1 MRVWH
6 QRADG
11 TVAGEPLGE
20 RCVVTIGVFDGV
32 HRGHQ
37 RIIWRA
43 LARAA
48 ELRLPAVALT
58 FDPLPEAVVR
68 PHAAPLLLT
77 TLARRLE
84 LLGELGLDAACVLD
98 FDRDFAAQSPR
109 EFVAAVLAGA
119 LRAVDVVV
127 GENFRFG
134 HRAGGDV
141 TMLRKLGAELG
152 FMVEAVPLLRA
163 DGDRAFSSSWIRA
176 RVAAGDVAAAA
187 VALGRPHAVD
197 GVVVH
202 GDHRGRTLGFPTA
215 NLDSPANLA
224 VPADG
229 VYAGWL
235 DGMPAAISVGTNPT
249 FSGTVRR
256 VEAYVVDRT
265 DLDLY
270 GHHVRVDFA
279 QRLRGMVA
287 FDGIEPL
294 IEQMKADV
302 DQCRA
307 VLARLPRGVAGG

>member
-1 MRVWH
+1 VRVWH

-11 TVAGEPLGE
+11 TAVGEPLGE
-20 RCVVTIGVFDGV
+20 RCVVTVGVFDGV

-48 ELRLPAVALT
+48 ELRMPAVVLT
-58 FDPLPEAVVR
+58 FDPVPEVVVR
-68 PHAAPLLLT
+68 PQAAPMLLT
-77 TLARRLE
+77 TLQRRLE
-84 LLGELGLDAACVLD
+84 LLAELGLDAACVLD
-98 FDRDFAAQSPR
+98 FDSDFAAKSPR
-109 EFVAAVLAGA
+109 EFVMSVLAGE
-119 LRAVDVVV
+119 LRAVHVVV

-134 HRAGGDV
+134 RRAAGDV
-141 TMLRKLGAELG
+141 NTLRDLGGGMG
-152 FMVEAVPLLRA
+152 FMVEPVPLVHA
-163 DGDRAFSSSWIRA
+163 DGAAGQAFSSSWIRE
-176 RVAAGDVAAAA
+176 RIAAGDVAAAA
-187 VALGRPHAVD
+187 VALGRPHSVD

-215 NLDSPANLA
+215 NLDSPPDLA

-256 VEAYVVDRT
+256 VEAYVIDRS
-265 DLDLY
+265 DLSLY
-270 GHHVRVDFA
+270 GQHMRVDFA

-287 FDGIEPL
+287 FDGVEPL
-294 IEQMKADV
+294 VEQMTADV
-302 DQCRA
+302 EACR
-307 VLARLPRGVAGG
+307 VLLAGG